1 MIARWNDVICSTN
14 RKCYLFRAHIAAQF
28 FVSYGLNIDQIE
40 AILDNDSYK
49 QGKKVSRIQ
58 IEIYSP
64 QIKKQRYTT
73 VILPNNPYKEEVKQ
87 DILDNINADIEFLK

>member
-1 MIARWNDVICSTN
+1 M
-14 RKCYLFRAHIAAQF
+14 FRAHIAAQF

-64 QIKKQRYTT
+64 QIK
-73 VILPNNPYKEEVKQ
+73 IHNGNSS
-87 DILDNINADIEFLK
+87 

>member
-73 VILPNNPYKEEVKQ
+73 YNQY
-87 DILDNINADIEFLK
+87 NIGIFIQNYISLFFIIWKIQNR

>member
-49 QGKKVSRIQ
+49 QGKKVNRNIFAAN
-58 IEIYSP
+58 
-64 QIKKQRYTT
+64 KKTK
-73 VILPNNPYKEEVKQ
+73 IHNGNSS
-87 DILDNINADIEFLK
+87 

>member
-1 MIARWNDVICSTN
+1 M
-14 RKCYLFRAHIAAQF
+14 FRAHIAAQF

-73 VILPNNPYKEEVKQ
+73 VILTNNPYKEEVKQ